1 MRVRIDG
8 LPSDGEPIDVETDK
22 VVIAMTVGESI
33 RTAQLGEMTMGELA
47 IMCAA
52 SIESCVDCMEAHGLT
67 ESFAL
72 KIIRFFCEIHE
83 EDASDRRAASRSIAD
98 LAEEIGVEVPRGESQ

>member
-1 MRVRIDG
+1 MRIRIDG

-22 VVIAMTVGESI
+22 VVIAMNVGEKI

-52 SIESCVDCMEAHGLT
+52 SIESCVDCMAANGLP
-67 ESFAL
+67 ESIAL
-72 KIIRFFCEIHE
+72 KIIKFFCEIHM
-83 EDASDRRAASRSIAD
+83 EDTSDRRAASRSIAD